1 MARVTWHPDA
11 LEDIDEIASFI
22 ARDAPSLGNLFARRV
37 FDATKR
43 LGQFPRSGREIPELG
58 RDDIRE
64 IIVGNYRVIH
74 HLLPG
79 EVEVIAVVHGA
90 RRPSVVR
97 KRTRGH

>member
-11 LEDIDEIASFI
+11 LDDINEVASFI
-22 ARDAPSLGNLFARRV
+22 ARDAPSLAKLFARRV
-37 FDATKR
+37 FEATKR

-58 RDDIRE
+58 RQDIRE
-64 IIVGNYRVIH
+64 MIVGNYRVIH
-74 HLLPG
+74 HLLPD

-97 KRTRGH
+97 TRARGH